1 MNYKL
6 HYEKLISKAQNR
18 SILKSEYKEI
28 HHIIPVCMHG
38 SDDKENLIALFP
50 EEHIV
55 AHLLLTKI
63 HPDNYGLLK
72 ASNCMTNGFNKCSR
86 ITNKK
91 YAWLKKKYSERL
103 SKEILADPIHLRPG
117 VLEKMSKRMS
127 GENNPLKL
135 EHNRKKQSNRMKGD
149 KNIAHNTEVKLKIS
163 NKLKEWHKNNEHHNK
178 GKKAS
183 PETKAK
189 QSASAKNRTSANRTK
204 IYHLV
209 NPAGIITVCDGKL
222 KATVNEFQLS
232 LNSLK
237 KFIGVSVPIETREW
251 YNTDLR
257 NNTTGWKL
265 LEISH

>member
-28 HHIIPVCMHG
+28 HHIIPVCMNG
-38 SDDKENLIALFP
+38 SDDKDNLIALFP

-103 SKEILADPIHLRPG
+103 SNEILANPIHLRPG

-135 EHNRKKQSNRMKGD
+135 EHNRKKQSDRMKGD
-149 KNIAHNTEVKLKIS
+149 NNIS
-163 NKLKEWHKNNEHHNK
+163 NRPEVQEKMKESRKKYFETHAGPNT

-183 PETKAK
+183 AETKQK
-189 QSASAKNRTSANRTK
+189 QSESAKNRKTINRK
-204 IYHLV
+204 KLYHLI
-209 NPAGIITVCDGKL
+209 NPTGEITICDG
-222 KATVNEFQLS
+222 T
-232 LNSLK
+232 LK
-237 KFIGVSVPIETREW
+237 KNVDLLHLSFNTLMINRGCVVPIVNNKGTTQLRK
-251 YNTDLR
+251 NT
-257 NNTTGWKL
+257 NGWKL